1 MKNSILFAFI
11 LLLFTNCS
19 LFGAK
24 HNIEVKIRNLKDKEI
39 IVKVNDV
46 AQTKR
51 LLDTVIN
58 CKNGKFT
65 FDKEF
70 SEPVYVTFTPKSGL
84 IDTRKIR
91 GVVERETM
99 KIGIYVVA
107 GETYTINGTL
117 DGNMLYYDVSGSEIN
132 NVLSKQR
139 NKYLEADKYFDMESE
154 YFRDDK
160 SKTMRDSVYL
170 IGKEIKRPLNEEQFE
185 YLKNNLNSPLSALFL
200 SEFAISIF
208 NEYYDKIGEN
218 VKNSIFKPLLETKKW
233 YSELA
238 KNNKEMSVGADEIDF
253 TLKGLKENSITLS
266 TLKGRYVLLY
276 FWGSWCRWC
285 ISGLPNLNQFHND
298 FGEKVTIIGI
308 ACSDKESA
316 LKKVIQEHNIQWD
329 NFMDTDKLS
338 FKYGISGYPTKILL
352 NPEGKVVFR
361 YEGEHENFYKKILDY
376 L

>member
-1 MKNSILFAFI
+1 M
-11 LLLFTNCS
+11 NCS

-24 HNIEVKIRNLKDKEI
+24 HKIEVKIKNLKDKEI
-39 IVKVNDV
+39 VVKVNDV
-46 AQTKR
+46 ARTKQ
-51 LLDTVIN
+51 LFDTLIYS
-58 CKNGKFT
+58 KNGRFT

-70 SEPVYVTFTPKSGL
+70 SAPVYVTFIPKSGL

-99 KIGIYVVA
+99 AIGIYVVA
-107 GETYTINGTL
+107 GEKYTISGTL

-139 NKYLEADKYFDMESE
+139 NKYLEAEKYFDMESE

-160 SKTMRDSVYL
+160 SKTMRDSVFL
-170 IGKEIKRPLNEEQFE
+170 LGKAIKAPLKEEQFE
-185 YLKNNLNSPLSALFL
+185 YMKNHLDTPLSALFL
-200 SEFAISIF
+200 SEFGVAIF

-218 VKNSIFKPLLETKKW
+218 VKNSIFKPLLETKMR

-238 KNNKEMSVGADEIDF
+238 QNTKKMAVGADEIDF
-253 TLKGLKENSITLS
+253 TLKGLNENSITLS

-285 ISGLPNLNQFHND
+285 ILGLPKLNQFHND
-298 FGEKVTIIGI
+298 FGEKVTIVGI
-308 ACSDKESA
+308 ACNDEESA
-316 LKKVIQEHNIQWD
+316 LKKIIQEHNIQWD

-338 FKYGISGYPTKILL
+338 FKYGINGYPTKILL
-352 NPEGKVVFR
+352 NPEGKIVLR
-361 YEGEHENFYKKILDY
+361 YEGEHEDFYKKTLDY